1 MESETYEKLLH
12 ENITKTHQKTDK
24 NKVRA
29 INVDAKKI
37 AKDLELKDRIEKMQ
51 ESQCYITV
59 KDHKEDFPYKISCRL
74 INPSKSDI
82 GKLSKIIFDKINS
95 DILSTVQ
102 LNQWKNSQEVVELF
116 KNIWNKNNALF
127 IVFDIESFYPS
138 ISHELFHKA
147 INFVKTIRDITDKDI
162 SIITQS
168 RGTLLFNSKEPWLK
182 KSGNEE
188 LDVSLGCFDGAEVCE
203 LVGVFILHLLK
214 TVMRKENVGLYR
226 DDGLGIL
233 RNSSGP
239 EIERKRK
246 QIIQIFKTCGLKIT
260 VETNLKIVYFLDVR
274 LDLINNTYQPYRK
287 PNSETAYIN
296 KHSNHP
302 PNILK

>member
-102 LNQWKNSQEVVELF
+102 LNQWKNSQAVVELF

-162 SIITQS
+162 STITQS
-168 RGTLLFNSKEPWLK
+168 RGTLLFNSKETWLK
-182 KSGNEE
+182 KAGNEE

-246 QIIQIFKTCGLKIT
+246 QIIQIFKTCGLNIT

>member
-1 MESETYEKLLH
+1 MDSETYEKLLH

-102 LNQWKNSQEVVELF
+102 LNQWKNSQAVVELF
-116 KNIWNKNNALF
+116 KNI
-127 IVFDIESFYPS
+127 
-138 ISHELFHKA
+138 
-147 INFVKTIRDITDKDI
+147 
-162 SIITQS
+162 
-168 RGTLLFNSKEPWLK
+168 
-182 KSGNEE
+182 
-188 LDVSLGCFDGAEVCE
+188 
-203 LVGVFILHLLK
+203 
-214 TVMRKENVGLYR
+214 
-226 DDGLGIL
+226 
-233 RNSSGP
+233 
-239 EIERKRK
+239 
-246 QIIQIFKTCGLKIT
+246 
-260 VETNLKIVYFLDVR
+260 
-274 LDLINNTYQPYRK
+274 
-287 PNSETAYIN
+287 
-296 KHSNHP
+296 
-302 PNILK
+302 